1 MLDDPPVVGIAGA
14 PEWARRAERPLRAGG
29 YVPVAC
35 PYVADWPLG
44 LIDDYPALLLVDAA
58 EPTWAARVAAVTTEQ
73 ATRRMPVLVVAP
85 DMALE
90 AAALQVGAAGM
101 LALADLDSG
110 LLDCVRAHA
119 RRMDEATRAALACQC
134 QEPLP
139 PLAQLGV
146 QRFNAGAYY
155 AQHDAFEEQWMAEPG
170 PVRELY
176 RAILQVGV
184 AYYHITRGNH
194 AGALKML
201 QRSVQWFAQLPDVC
215 QGVDVRQL
223 REDAQ
228 RVRHVL
234 AEMSPAEI
242 ATFDRSLLRPVRL
255 VDEGEPG
262 VET

>member
-1 MLDDPPVVGIAGA
+1 MVGIAGTA
-14 PEWARRAERPLRAGG
+14 EWAGRAGRLLRAGG
-29 YVPVAC
+29 YVPISY
-35 PYVADWPLG
+35 PYAADWPLC

-58 EPTWAARVAAVTTEQ
+58 EPTWEARVAAVTTEQ

-90 AAALQVGAAGM
+90 AAARQVGAVGV
-101 LALADLDSG
+101 LALPDLENR
-110 LLDCVRAHA
+110 LLDRVRAHA
-119 RRMDEATRAALACQC
+119 RRMDEATRATLDCQC

-139 PLAQLGV
+139 PLARLGV
-146 QRFNAGAYY
+146 RRFNAGAFY
-155 AQHDAFEEQWMAEPG
+155 AQHDAFEEQWMTEPG

-215 QGVDVRQL
+215 QGVDVHQL
-223 REDAQ
+223 RQDAG
-228 RVRHVL
+228 RVRRAL
-234 AEMSPAEI
+234 GEMSPGEI
-242 ATFDRSLLRPVRL
+242 ASFDRSLLRPIRL
-255 VDEGEPG
+255 VEP
-262 VET
+262 